1 MEPVTPIP
9 GFRFAPRLLALSMA
23 ALIAAGCSGGGG
35 DVNLDASQSTTIND
49 NSTTNSGG
57 GGSTNPCANYID
69 PETNTR
75 AQGTFDGTN
84 CVYGPEFVGEDNP
97 LPVSLTIP
105 FITGVHVFEDTLQ
118 VGKFVDGTNPNETV
132 PQSGAGPTLTIR
144 AGNKLAWTNPDDYLL
159 VNRGSRIIAEGT
171 SVWQPQRVVV
181 AGQALAW
188 AAPALVRALVLVAP
202 AQVARARAAVRLLAQ
217 PSAPQVTILRPQ
229 SWRVSRRFSRR
240 CPKPKRPLTRHERR
254 ERSRSAPSTVSVL
267 GGRR

>member
-23 ALIAAGCSGGGG
+23 AIIAAGCSGGGG
-35 DVNLDASQSTTIND
+35 DVNLNASQSTTIND

-75 AQGTFDGTN
+75 VQGTFDGTN

-132 PQSGAGPTLTIR
+132 PQNGAGPTLTIR
-144 AGNKLAWTNPDDYLL
+144 AGNKLAWIAHHRRRYLGCPDHADRL
-159 VNRGSRIIAEGT
+159 
-171 SVWQPQRVVV
+171 QRCNS
-181 AGQALAW
+181 GQCGQGRHAAL
-188 AAPALVRALVLVAP
+188 
-202 AQVARARAAVRLLAQ
+202 
-217 PSAPQVTILRPQ
+217 
-229 SWRVSRRFSRR
+229 
-240 CPKPKRPLTRHERR
+240 
-254 ERSRSAPSTVSVL
+254 
-267 GGRR
+267 GRRGHQR